1 MAIWL
6 GIVSGIVMC
15 VLVCLLF
22 RGFLTNL
29 SLASALIEEH
39 QAESRK
45 WWELHAAWAL
55 ERVKLIEDA
64 REERRQLAGMIVGYN
79 PNVFAQEPKPP
90 PAGSQREGTVA
101 EEPIWNYDELA
112 ESNIRE
118 NTGEGGG
125 WIDMATGAVFETPD
139 DIQEWRASLRK
150 KGLPPNLHPTIV
162 REAGIEMA
170 VESARKENGPQKGAR
185 P

>member
-1 MAIWL
+1 MTVWL
-6 GIVSGIVMC
+6 GLLSGVAFGA
-15 VLVCLLF
+15 LAALLLWVCLTKT
-22 RGFLTNL
+22 RL
-29 SLASALIEEH
+29 SRELIEQH
-39 QAESRK
+39 QAENRK
-45 WWELHAAWAL
+45 LWELQAAWAL
-55 ERVKLIEDA
+55 ERVKMIEDA
-64 REERRQLAGMIVGYN
+64 REERRQLTGMIVGYD
-79 PNVFAQEPKPP
+79 PEVFAKEEPPK
-90 PAGSQREGTVA
+90 SQGEGKVA

-150 KGLPPNLHPTIV
+150 KGLPTNIHPTIV